1 FRAVLPR
8 RPPGQTLFPYT
19 TLFRSKTLGGRFD
32 LEDKKTRITE
42 LEQKMTSPS
51 IWDDQEEAQ
60 QVIEEVNWLKGK
72 VNQYEEIESQQED
85 IETMYEL
92 AKEES
97 EEELITEMNNDI
109 EKLQIKVRKFEL
121 DMLLSEPYDKN
132 NAILELHPGAG
143 GTESQD

>member
-1 FRAVLPR
+1 INFESVL
-8 RPPGQTLFPYT
+8 
-19 TLFRSKTLGGRFD
+19 KTLGGRFD
-32 LEDKKTRITE
+32 LEDKKTSITE
-42 LEQKMTSPS
+42 SERKMTSPS
-51 IWDDQEEAQ
+51 SWDDQEAAQ

-143 GTESQD
+143 GTESQ